1 MAKKREDA
9 AAAKAKK
16 QKMILVIAG
25 VALLG
30 VAALQGPKLLK
41 QINPPAAEATPAA
54 PAAATPATTI
64 GTTLAASTGTA
75 VVVRTTSSA
84 PGPKAIL
91 AGVTIEGGVA
101 PAPAEGQLWSFS
113 LFDPKDPFVPQ
124 ASDEVPATAAPAPPP
139 PPAPAPAPAP
149 DTGAGGTSNGGT
161 GSGATGKP
169 ASTDATITM
178 NGRAYALTV
187 KGPFPKAEPLFVLV
201 SLKPKVAKIGVAGGS
216 FQDGKT
222 IALTMGKKVVLVND
236 ATGARYTLELVYTGT
251 GPEQTESFTQAKK

>member
-1 MAKKREDA
+1 MAKNRKAQD

-16 QKMILVIAG
+16 QKIILGVLG

-30 VAALQGPKLLK
+30 FGVLQGPKLLK

-124 ASDEVPATAAPAPPP
+124 ASDEVPATAAPAP
-139 PPAPAPAPAP
+139 APAPAP
-149 DTGAGGTSNGGT
+149 DTAAGGTSNGGT
-161 GSGATGKP
+161 GSGPTGEP

-178 NGRAYALTV
+178 NGQAYALTV

-222 IALTMGKKVVLVND
+222 IALTMGKKVILVND
-236 ATGARYTLELVYTGT
+236 ATGARYALELVYTGT
-251 GPEQTESFTQAKK
+251 GPEQTASFTQAKK